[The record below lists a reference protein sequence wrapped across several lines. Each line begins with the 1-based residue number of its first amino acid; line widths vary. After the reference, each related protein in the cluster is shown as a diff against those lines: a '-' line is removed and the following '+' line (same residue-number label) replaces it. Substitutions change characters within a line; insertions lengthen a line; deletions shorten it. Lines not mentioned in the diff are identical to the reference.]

1 MNAQKAN
8 CMNIKNLFIITLCTI
23 SFGVHAQ
30 TKVLMDTSM
39 GKIELSLDDQKAPKT
54 VANFVQYANK
64 GFYNQTIFHRVI
76 DGFMIQG
83 GGFTS
88 DMVQKPTTQP
98 IENEANNGLKNEIGT
113 IAMARTGDPHSAT
126 SQFFI
131 NVNNNQSLNYTSSTL
146 QGYGYTVFGK
156 VTKGM
161 DVVNKIAKT
170 QTTSRLMHQ
179 DVPKQPIVIKNVQ
192 IIK

>member
-1 MNAQKAN
+1 
-8 CMNIKNLFIITLCTI
+8 
-23 SFGVHAQ
+23 
-30 TKVLMDTSM
+30 
-39 GKIELSLDDQKAPKT
+39 
-54 VANFVQYANK
+54 
-64 GFYNQTIFHRVI
+64 
-76 DGFMIQG
+76 
-83 GGFTS
+83 
-88 DMVQKPTTQP
+88 
-98 IENEANNGLKNEIGT
+98 
-113 IAMARTGDPHSAT
+113 MARTGDPHSAT

>member
-1 MNAQKAN
+1 
-8 CMNIKNLFIITLCTI
+8 MNIKNLFIITLCTI

-39 GKIELSLDDQKAPKT
+39 GKIELSLDEQKAPKT
-54 VANFVQYANK
+54 VANF
-64 GFYNQTIFHRVI
+64 
-76 DGFMIQG
+76 
-83 GGFTS
+83 
-88 DMVQKPTTQP
+88 VQKPTTQP

-170 QTTSRLMHQ
+170 QTTNHLMHQ